1 MRDGN
6 NIQFIVKSDEGQV
19 IGVKPQLT
27 VQDTFR
33 LFVDNDF
40 DYLYHANYI
49 PQAQKLI
56 NAKQAENEGLIP
68 RMTDDERTAS
78 INAQAS
84 LSQKDKMQSLRII
97 SIEIER

>member
-1 MRDGN
+1 MPFSKQAAEELFSLRDGN

-49 PQAQKLI
+49 PQAQKT
-56 NAKQAENEGLIP
+56 N
-68 RMTDDERTAS
+68 
-78 INAQAS
+78 
-84 LSQKDKMQSLRII
+84 
-97 SIEIER
+97 